1 MTIKRIMAVAVAA
14 LTLCGTAIGQ
24 YATITGSLNSSNGMP
39 ASNYIISFQ
48 ISQMGFVAGS
58 GVVVNVGT
66 YCATSTDGSVVGVP
80 NPLAAPSVPTGFTG
94 TLPPNNYFVKIAYY
108 DAAGNVTLVSPER
121 QIQLVS
127 TGRLIVASTVGGMP
141 AGAVGMRVYISL
153 STNTET
159 LQGSSTG
166 SASYIQS
173 VPLVTGAAV
182 PSSNTTLC
190 KQIANDAIWPT
201 GTGYTVALT
210 DPSGNTI
217 PGYPMQWQLMG
228 PNTTINLS
236 TGLPYYHGTVYFP
249 TPILASPLNHAL
261 QSISGPVSLSGYN
274 LTNVGAIG
282 VGTTLPAWPIDVE
295 NGVINS
301 SGGYLFNGSGGTAG
315 QCLISDGTAY
325 DTPATC
331 ITTANA
337 AYQVI
342 DTNGTPVT
350 PRPVLNFSSRFALSD
365 SASPARTT
373 VDLASTITAGS
384 CTSCNLSYDAFGRL
398 TAAANGSGAPITR
411 TYHVVTSS
419 RVFGTNYANPS
430 TTEMLVSGNGSEI
443 GSGTGTMTCTVG
455 PSNPATQQVWGLIY
469 TATVDLAPAG
479 FACTVPIGYWY
490 RLDITGNIH
499 PISFGGG
506 ANWLEYY

>member
-1 MTIKRIMAVAVAA
+1 MKRACLAIAVLLGLANVGQA
-14 LTLCGTAIGQ
+14 Q
-24 YATITGSLNSSNGMP
+24 YATIVGNLSSANGMP
-39 ASNYIISFQ
+39 ASNYSISFQ
-48 ISQMGFVAGS
+48 LSQFGYISS
-58 GVVVNVGT
+58 TGVVVNVAT
-66 YCATSTDGSVVGVP
+66 ACATSTDGSVVGVP
-80 NPLAAPSVPTGFTG
+80 NPLAAPSVTTGFTG

-121 QIQLVS
+121 QIQLIS

-141 AGAVGMRVYISL
+141 AGSVGMRVYMSL
-153 STNTET
+153 TTNTET

-166 SASYIQS
+166 TASYIQS
-173 VPLVTGAAV
+173 LPLVSGAAV
-182 PSSNTTLC
+182 PSSNTTIC

-315 QCLISDGTAY
+315 QCLLSDGTAL
-325 DTPATC
+325 DTFATC
-331 ITTANA
+331 LTAANA
-337 AYQVI
+337 FYQTVQ
-342 DTNGTPVT
+342 TNTTPVT
-350 PRPVLNFSSRFALSD
+350 QRPALNFTSAFTLSD

-373 VDLASTITAGS
+373 VDLA
-384 CTSCNLSYDAFGRL
+384 
-398 TAAANGSGAPITR
+398 
-411 TYHVVTSS
+411 HVVTAATCAFPSS
-419 RVFGTNYANPS
+419 IAYDLYGRVTACTPASGAVVLVTGTDLVGSRSFGTTFHN
-430 TTEMLVSGNGSEI
+430 TTGFPILVSGNGQPAAGSNTAVLVCRVGISSPTEPVYSTSWGATFI
-443 GSGTGTMTCTVG
+443 GGWEQFSCPV
-455 PSNPATQQVWGLIY
+455 
-469 TATVDLAPAG
+469 PAG
-479 FACTVPIGYWY
+479 SFYSITVSGDIGIGGSSHWY
-490 RLDITGNIH
+490 ETQIQ
-499 PISFGGG
+499 
-506 ANWLEYY
+506 

>member
-1 MTIKRIMAVAVAA
+1 MKRACLAIAVLLGLANV
-14 LTLCGTAIGQ
+14 GQ
-24 YATITGSLNSSNGMP
+24 AQYVQLSGVLQSANGMP
-39 ASNYIISFQ
+39 AQNYAMSFQ
-48 ISQMGFVAGS
+48 LSQWGYISGT
-58 GVVVNVGT
+58 GVVINT
-66 YCATSTDGSVVGVP
+66 ATACATSTDGSVVGVP
-80 NPLAAPSVPTGFTG
+80 NPLAAPTVTTGFTG

-108 DAAGNVTLVSPER
+108 DAAGNVTRVSPER
-121 QIQLVS
+121 QIQLIS

-141 AGAVGMRVYISL
+141 AGALGMRVYMSL
-153 STNTET
+153 TTNTET

-166 SASYIQS
+166 TGAYIQS
-173 VPLVTGAAV
+173 IPLVTGAAV

-217 PGYPMQWQLMG
+217 PGYPMMWQLMG

-301 SGGYLFNGSGGTAG
+301 SGGYLLNGNGGTTG
-315 QCLISDGTAY
+315 QCAISDGTAL
-325 DTPATC
+325 DTLATC
-331 ITTANA
+331 LTTTGSNT
-337 AYQVI
+337 AYQI
-342 DTNGTPVT
+342 IAEAGTPLT
-350 PRPVLNFSSRFALSD
+350 KRTILNFDGTVVATDSS
-365 SASPARTT
+365 SPARTN
-373 VDLASTITAGS
+373 VGLPSVITAGS
-384 CTSCNLSYDAFGRL
+384 CTSCNLTYDAYGRI
-398 TAAANGSGAPITR
+398 TVAANGSGAPITR
-411 TYHVVTSS
+411 TPHTVTGS
-419 RVFGTNYANPS
+419 RVFGTNYQN
-430 TTEMLVSGNGSEI
+430 TNGTEMLVSGNGSEI
-443 GSGTGTMTCTVG
+443 GSGTGTITCTTG
-455 PSNPATQQVWGLIY
+455 ASNPATQQVWGLIY

-479 FACTVPIGYWY
+479 FACTVPAGQWY
-490 RLDITGNIH
+490 RIDMTGNIH

-506 ANWLEYY
+506 ANWVEYY